1 LKFTVSAKEL
11 EQAIES
17 IRVKGKSLTSKGFG
31 NGTMGDY
38 IYIVLEGNVLS
49 IVNGSAIFMAKISLA
64 VVGEEN
70 GNCVV
75 DATVV
80 LPYLKSFKGNITVA
94 GGDFI
99 SISQTGKRASL
110 PKVVNHPAMDALENS
125 LDRTKEITW
134 SAALNELPTFG
145 KTTFEGAFSL
155 TSEQFKSCIKNC
167 ELVKSGVYRLDFNK
181 ETATFSSQQNVQ
193 NRYTETI
200 TPVVALGEAA
210 TLDYTSPLQNFFG
223 KEQLLNFYVKDDF
236 PLLIV
241 AEDRMILK
249 APQIGD

>member
-1 LKFTVSAKEL
+1 MKFTVSAKEL

>member
-1 LKFTVSAKEL
+1 MKFTVSAKEL

-49 IVNGSAIFMAKISLA
+49 IINGSAIFMAKISLPVA
-64 VVGEEN
+64 GEEN
-70 GNCVV
+70 GNCVL

-80 LPYLKSFKGNITVA
+80 LPYLKSFKGNITMA

-134 SAALNELPTFG
+134 SAVLDKLPTFG

-200 TPVVALGEAA
+200 TPVATLGEAA
-210 TLDYTSPLQNFFG
+210 TLDYTSPLQNFFD

>member
-1 LKFTVSAKEL
+1 MKFTVSAKEL

-49 IVNGSAIFMAKISLA
+49 IINGSAIFMAKISLPVA
-64 VVGEEN
+64 GEEN
-70 GNCVV
+70 GNCVL

-134 SAALNELPTFG
+134 SAVLDKLPTFG

-200 TPVVALGEAA
+200 TPVAALGEAA
-210 TLDYTSPLQNFFG
+210 TLDYTSPLQNFFD

>member
-1 LKFTVSAKEL
+1 MKFTVSAKEL

-49 IVNGSAIFMAKISLA
+49 IINGSAIFMAKISLP

-80 LPYLKSFKGNITVA
+80 LPYLKSFKNNITVA

-134 SAALNELPTFG
+134 SAVLDKLPTFG

-200 TPVVALGEAA
+200 TPVAALGEAA
-210 TLDYTSPLQNFFG
+210 TLDYTSPLQNFFD

-249 APQIGD
+249 APQVGD